1 MDKKATLPI
10 HLQPGSKNNEIVG
23 DRGGVLWVRV
33 KALPVHDKA
42 NEALVELM
50 AETLGVPKADLSLI
64 RGHASRDK
72 VLSIRGLDSTELEKR
87 LTPVPL
93 SGSDSGKTRH

>member
-1 MDKKATLPI
+1 MDDKATLPI

-33 KALPVHDKA
+33 KARPVHDKA

-50 AETLGVPKADLSLI
+50 AETLGVPKIDVSLL
-64 RGHASRDK
+64 RGHAGRDK
-72 VLSIRGLDSTELEKR
+72 LLSIRGLDSRAVRGRIAQVLLRK
-87 LTPVPL
+87 
-93 SGSDSGKTRH
+93 DD